1 MTDPLPDQAARDA
14 IASDTA
20 VSMFVE
26 AGAGSGKTESLAK
39 RMVATLKTD
48 VGIHQMAAITF
59 TRKAAG
65 ELRGRFQ
72 NELEKA
78 FREEKDPEVKA
89 KLGQALS
96 RLETFF
102 SGTVHAFCARI
113 LRERP
118 VEAGVAPAFREL
130 EVEEDALLREE
141 SLAASL
147 DRLHAAGHL
156 GLARL
161 SEAGVSAADLSAAF
175 GTLCEYDEVDFPS
188 GEALLPDFS
197 LARQA
202 VLAFWQ
208 SWSPS
213 LPAEVDRDSTCKLL
227 QHAEE
232 LKTDLPA
239 LREGDAPG
247 LAAVLEGFERERKPV
262 FKWWG
267 KRPKDEILAVAEEYR
282 AFAEGAAADYLRMW
296 RAYLY
301 ALALPLLLE
310 ARKEARERRRREG
323 LLNYQDLL
331 RLAAEALRE
340 RPETRRFFAR
350 RYRRLF
356 VDEFQDTDPLQAEV
370 MAYLAAEG
378 GQDFEKDWTRLKL
391 RPGALFVVGDP
402 KQSIYRFRRAD
413 LTTFRRMRALVL
425 ASGGRRLELTANFRS
440 GHAILDW
447 VDRAFDGPFPRE
459 ETMPQPGH
467 LPLKPAGDGLAVPGV
482 VAKISSG
489 GKIPHCHLS
498 DAEAIARFIRG
509 AVEGGSM
516 MNLHGR
522 RGAPPRP
529 ARWSDFLI
537 LTAKRNHLPQ
547 YARALEIEGIPF
559 EASGAKAFADAP
571 EARLLCDLASCLA
584 EPDDA
589 PRVVGVLRGGLFGL
603 DDPSLYRHRSHSGSF
618 RFAGEPEDQGD
629 PKVLEAL
636 TRLSALH
643 AETRRLPAAA
653 ALERLLEETG
663 ILALAAAGEGAG
675 LAAGAIL
682 GVLERMR
689 RAAHEGAPFAEVAR
703 LLEREMDSP
712 DAESSPLEP
721 GRADVVR
728 LMNLHKAKGLEA
740 PVVFLADPTLGAKP
754 KVSVQVLREGG
765 KPIGFLSL
773 KASYGDH
780 AQWVLAQPADWAQR
794 ENDEAIFLQAEQV
807 RLRYVAATRARELL
821 IVSRYDGKPTEA
833 GMFSWPWLVFEPF
846 LKDAPELDIPA
857 ARPAP
862 EAPKVDLSAGA
873 REAATQARRV
883 RLEKAREASWAAESP
898 TSLDKAKASKAVR
911 KPTTPAE
918 GPGGAG
924 WGTLIHGLLEACVR
938 GAVPE
943 SLGELA
949 RVLATRISEDTEED
963 LKPWLPQA
971 VETVRQVIASRM
983 WKTASASKEWHAE
996 APFAAEIRPGVILS
1010 GRIDLAYLTSE
1021 GWMLVDY
1028 KTERLEED
1036 LAAQAQGHKDQLA
1049 LYAKAWE
1056 LGTGRKVAK
1065 AGIFFTRRGDP
1076 VEWIIPAGSPSP
1088 S

>member
-1 MTDPLPDQAARDA
+1 MTALLPDQPARDA

-20 VSMFVE
+20 VSLFVE

-72 NELEKA
+72 NELEKS

-118 VEAGVAPAFREL
+118 VEAGVPPGFREL
-130 EVEEDALLREE
+130 EAEEDRLLRQE

-161 SEAGVSAADLSAAF
+161 GEAGVSPGDLSDAF
-175 GTLCEYDEVDFPS
+175 ETLCEYDEVAFPS
-188 GEALLPDFS
+188 AEALLPDFS
-197 LARQA
+197 LARRA
-202 VLAFWQ
+202 VLAFWEA
-208 SWSPS
+208 WSPK
-213 LPAEVDRDSTCKLL
+213 LPVEVDRDATCRLL

-232 LKTDLPA
+232 LRTDLPS
-239 LREGDAPG
+239 LREGDAPA
-247 LAAVLEGFERERKPV
+247 LARILVSFERERKPV

-267 KRPKDEILAVAEEYR
+267 KRPKEEILALAEEYR
-282 AFAEGAAADYLRMW
+282 AFAEGAAADYLRIW

-301 ALALPLLLE
+301 ALAIPLLLE

-340 RPETRRFFAR
+340 RSEIRRFFAR

-378 GQDFEKDWTRLKL
+378 GQDAELDWTRLKL

-447 VDRAFDGPFPRE
+447 LDKAFDGPFPKE
-459 ETMPQPGH
+459 ETRFQPCH
-467 LPLKPAGDGLAVPGV
+467 LPLKPAGDGLSVPGGI
-482 VAKISSG
+482 AKISSG
-489 GKIPHCHLS
+489 GKIPQCHLS

-509 AVEGGSM
+509 AVEGGRL

-537 LTAKRNHLPQ
+537 LTAKRNHLSQ
-547 YARALEIEGIPF
+547 YAQALESEGIPF
-559 EASGAKAFADAP
+559 EAGGAKAFADAP

-584 EPDDA
+584 DPDDA
-589 PRVVGVLRGGLFGL
+589 PRAVGVLRGGLFGL
-603 DDPSLYRHRSHSGSF
+603 DDPVLYRHRSHSGSF
-618 RFAGEPEDQGD
+618 RFAGGPETQGD
-629 PKVLEAL
+629 PEVLKAL
-636 TRLSALH
+636 ERLAHLH
-643 AETRRLPAAA
+643 AETRRLPPAAV
-653 ALERLLEETG
+653 LESLLEETG
-663 ILALAAAGEGAG
+663 LLALAAAGEGAG

-682 GVLERMR
+682 GVLERIR

-703 LLEREMDSP
+703 LLEQEMDSP

-721 GRADVVR
+721 GRTDVVR

-740 PVVFLADPTLGAKP
+740 PVVFLADPTLGQKP

-765 KPIGFLSL
+765 MPIGFLSL

-780 AQWVLAQPADWAQR
+780 AEWVLAQPADWAKR

-821 IVSRYDGKPTEA
+821 VVSRYDGKPTEA
-833 GMFSWPWLVFEPF
+833 GTFSWPWLVFEPF
-846 LKDAPELDIPA
+846 LKDAPELDIPEA
-857 ARPAP
+857 KPLPKAP
-862 EAPKVDLSAGA
+862 EVDLS
-873 REAATQARRV
+873 EQARS
-883 RLEKAREASWAAESP
+883 AAAETRIARLAKALQPSFAAMAP
-898 TSLDKAKASKAVR
+898 TSLEGEKKATR
-911 KPTTPAE
+911 KPKVLAE

-924 WGTLIHGLLEACVR
+924 WGTLIHGLLEACLR
-938 GAVPE
+938 GSAPG
-943 SLGELA
+943 SLGEVA
-949 RVLATRISEDTEED
+949 RVLATRISEETEED
-963 LKPWLPQA
+963 LKPWLSQA
-971 VETVRQVIASRM
+971 VETARKVVTSRM
-983 WKTASASKEWHAE
+983 WQEATDSPECHAE
-996 APFAAEIRPGVILS
+996 APFAAEFTREELGLVEGPERVILS
-1010 GRIDLAYLTSE
+1010 GRIDLAYQTPE
-1021 GWMLVDY
+1021 GWVLVDY

-1036 LAAQAQGHKDQLA
+1036 LAAQAQGHKDQLRI
-1049 LYAKAWE
+1049 YAEAWRR
-1056 LGTGRKVAK
+1056 GSGQKVAK

-1076 VEWIIPAGSPSP
+1076 VEWI
-1088 S
+1088 